1 MQLVTVKTSTP
12 PSAAPLLL
20 ASGVY
25 LRLAQAIQIRD
36 VEGVPGGGRVHAAG
50 ASLLQ
55 PQVLQDLVE
64 ARVLKS
70 PNATVEILFND
81 AASSEVSRGRR
92 PNASVLALP
101 WREGES

>member
-1 MQLVTVKTSTP
+1 MQLVTAKTSTP
-12 PSAAPLLL
+12 PLLLPLLP

-70 PNATVEILFND
+70 PNTTVEMLFRG
-81 AASSEVSRGRR
+81 ASRSEVSRGRR
-92 PNASVLALP
+92 LGVPVLALP
-101 WREGES
+101 WPEGES